1 MKSSVLQLPPP
12 CVNKSLIL
20 KGFLL
25 TSLLL
30 SSTSVYAFGGGGGG
44 GRVSTARKHGMNALG
59 MHIGVPG
66 QADIKFKCDDPNS
79 HPDDHG
85 ICVCNEG
92 YEPDES
98 GVCVIPGPQP
108 IICNPCEDLVE
119 EECVARTC
127 GTNMHCD
134 STQDQCVCDE
144 GLQFNTDNT
153 CTVCTNGNVYLSYM
167 DDPCGMV
174 IDGFAGCKSNKDCST
189 GQYCALKNEGDF
201 DFPPHF
207 PLSGTCTDIGT
218 YTDATIEGLG
228 QVRASNN
235 SLTWWSAENWCKA
248 QGKNLIDM
256 GKFECYYSET
266 NDQILPGGNADYC
279 CAKNESCSFEDWFN
293 CWNGSS
299 LKDECQET
307 IKVFSPIVVNMQK
320 TFSSFSFWTA
330 SDYTNTYAP
339 FAGAFIIT
347 TGLSM
352 GFDMSVS
359 AFDSALCQ

>member
-1 MKSSVLQLPPP
+1 MKKLGIVL
-12 CVNKSLIL
+12 
-20 KGFLL
+20 
-25 TSLLL
+25 LLL

-127 GTNMHCD
+127 GTNMLCD

-153 CTVCTNGNVYLSYM
+153 CTVCKNGNVYLSYM
-167 DDPCGMV
+167 DDPSGMV
-174 IDGFAGCKSNKDCST
+174 IDGFAGCKATRIAQQDSIVH
-189 GQYCALKNEGDF
+189 LKMKAILI
-201 DFPPHF
+201 F
-207 PLSGTCTDIGT
+207 PLI
-218 YTDATIEGLG
+218 
-228 QVRASNN
+228 
-235 SLTWWSAENWCKA
+235 
-248 QGKNLIDM
+248 
-256 GKFECYYSET
+256 FH
-266 NDQILPGGNADYC
+266 
-279 CAKNESCSFEDWFN
+279 
-293 CWNGSS
+293 
-299 LKDECQET
+299 
-307 IKVFSPIVVNMQK
+307 
-320 TFSSFSFWTA
+320 
-330 SDYTNTYAP
+330 
-339 FAGAFIIT
+339 
-347 TGLSM
+347 
-352 GFDMSVS
+352 
-359 AFDSALCQ
+359 